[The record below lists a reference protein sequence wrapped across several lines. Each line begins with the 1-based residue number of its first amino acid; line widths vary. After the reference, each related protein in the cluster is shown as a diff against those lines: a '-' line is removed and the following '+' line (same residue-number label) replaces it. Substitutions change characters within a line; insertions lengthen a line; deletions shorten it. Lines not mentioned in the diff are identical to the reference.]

1 MNKNTQLPLRE
12 TEKPD
17 PEMHETEEPKPVR
30 SGIISKKAIISAAVC
45 LVAAA
50 VCAVILCKIQENAFR
65 IAGENFN
72 SALAA
77 ERENTY
83 DKFYNLGYDIGE
95 KRSHISNDV
104 LVDVNKIKEVEVLEV
119 LDVSASDVKEYKFDN
134 ELTNPANVFLELV
147 RFVTGEQVDAPP
159 PEAVVWLEGS
169 CIGTYEIDL
178 KSSEVIIDNANKY
191 VLVRLP
197 SPSLRFISHDFEVKY
212 FNNGTGTL
220 RKVFDGSAQRGLDAA
235 IQDTADMTAHL
246 HDILNDRDQSDHAR
260 EQAEILVVDLI
271 KDLNS
276 DVPDI
281 TVDVEFFS

>member
-1 MNKNTQLPLRE
+1 MNKITQLALRE
-12 TEKPD
+12 K
-17 PEMHETEEPKPVR
+17 
-30 SGIISKKAIISAAVC
+30 ISKKAIILAAVV
-45 LVAAA
+45 LAAA
-50 VCAVILCKIQENAFR
+50 VISCVVMLCRVRANTLKA
-65 IAGENFN
+65 AGEKYI

-77 ERENTY
+77 EREKTY

-134 ELTNPANVFLELV
+134 ELTNPANIFLELV

>member
-1 MNKNTQLPLRE
+1 MNKNTQLALRE
-12 TEKPD
+12 EEKS
-17 PEMHETEEPKPVR
+17 KLAQ
-30 SGIISKKAIISAAVC
+30 GIKINK
-45 LVAAA
+45 
-50 VCAVILCKIQENAFR
+50 AVIILSVAFLGAVVIICVVMLCGIPQNAIR
-65 IAGENFN
+65 IAGDNYK
-72 SALAA
+72 SAFSA

-83 DKFYNLGYDIGE
+83 DKFYQLGYDIGE

-134 ELTNPANVFLELV
+134 ELTDPANIFLELIQ
-147 RFVTGEQVDAPP
+147 FVTGKQDETPS

-212 FNNGTGTL
+212 YNNGTGIL
-220 RKVFDGSAQRGLDAA
+220 RKVFDGSAQRGMDAA
-235 IQDTADMTAHL
+235 IKDTADMTAHL
-246 HDILNDRDQSDHAR
+246 HDMLNDREQSDHAR
-260 EQAEILVVDLI
+260 EQAEVLIVDLI

-281 TVDVEFFS
+281 KVDVEFFS